1 MVSLITTSTMKH
13 MKRALIG
20 ILAAAAGG
28 LGLLVQATPPHAGV
42 VAEPTSYCWICHHHQ
57 KGG

>member
-1 MVSLITTSTMKH
+1 

-28 LGLLVQATPPHAGV
+28 LGLLVQAAPPHAGV
-42 VAEPTSYCWICHHHQ
+42 VAEPTTYCWICHHDNR
-57 KGG
+57 G